1 MYLPKWWFYPLKFG
15 RGRGMTVE
23 ISPMNI
29 NMYETS
35 AMLNP
40 LTHSV
45 SEMGI
50 EMPTVS
56 ASLSQ
61 ISVGISSESVSNS

>member
-1 MYLPKWWFYPLKFG
+1 MYLPKCWFYPELC

-23 ISPMNI
+23 FTPMNI
-29 NMYETS
+29 NMSETS

-45 SEMGI
+45 SEMSI
-50 EMPTVS
+50 EMSTVS
-56 ASLSQ
+56 ASHSQ
-61 ISVGISSESVSNS
+61 ISVGISSESVSNP

>member
-15 RGRGMTVE
+15 RGGMTAEFIPMDLKMPE
-23 ISPMNI
+23 I
-29 NMYETS
+29 T
-35 AMLNP
+35 ATVNP
-40 LTHSV
+40 SV
-45 SEMGI
+45 YDISDMGI

-61 ISVGISSESVSNS
+61 MSVGISSESVSNP